1 MRRYAIPISFALA
14 AAGLLLA
21 AAPSA
26 AAGHGHP
33 VLATDLFPVDN
44 WVGDGLKKAKD
55 IVFGGISLSAD
66 AVAQLLVTVLATLV
80 NLLIPHSFVDAG
92 MSAIKWLCT
101 VPSFSGQQVG
111 TTGSQLNL
119 PHVDQLRQTL
129 TWIGVCTLPLGLVYA
144 GGRSVM
150 TPSAYGD
157 SPQEVLGRVVIAA
170 AWLAFYVWG
179 WQSITHFSG
188 LVSNGVLSLPWVDD
202 GVQKLMGG
210 LALVSGSLGPISE
223 FAVLV
228 LGFFVGL
235 ALIALLVMKIGLLV
249 ITAFLFA
256 IGGLIGALYP
266 LPFGRKLVGGYV
278 IAVVAVV
285 ALPALWAVVFALA
298 AALMVDAHNAGG
310 GGFNAF
316 IAQFWVLGASLATF
330 ALALKLG
337 FSAFGFASSTIT
349 SFTAGA
355 LLGGAGSG
363 GGGGSPSA
371 TQTAHKA
378 HSLYSAGSSGA
389 ARIGGAR
396 SARRAGWPHRWSAAH
411 ARARRGASRSGRLER
426 RGEDRR
432 DRRSG
437 GRDRRRE
444 RGRSGRRRRREGNG
458 GRSRANGIEGGRGA
472 CRPVPR
478 GGLAAEHRP
487 RWRPRAFARRAAATG
502 GEAPRAPR
510 RPAGS
515 AQRERPADPEA
526 GQPPVKKAPAPSRT
540 QSPPRGASAERW
552 RQGPMS
558 DGDPIRSEVTPNYRT
573 LDEPTKLL
581 GLSIGQ
587 WGAVALAAGF
597 AYLLLLVSPLPW
609 RVNVSLI
616 VIFGGAPMVLLL
628 LREQGALSASQLVGA
643 VCRWRATAG
652 AAAGGRRRAAAERR
666 RRRARR
672 GPRRDRR

>member
-1 MRRYAIPISFALA
+1 MRRYAILISFALA

-26 AAGHGHP
+26 AAGHGHS

-144 GGRSVM
+144 GGRSVT

-188 LVSNGVLSLPWVDD
+188 LVSSGVLSLPWVDD
-202 GVQKLMGG
+202 GVGKLMGG

-355 LLGGAGSG
+355 LLGGAGSAG
-363 GGGGSPSA
+363 GGDSPSA

-389 ARIGGAR
+389 ARIGGAGAPGAPGGR
-396 SARRAGWPHRWSAAH
+396 TDGVQRTREPAEEL
-411 ARARRGASRSGRLER
+411 RGAVGGSG
-426 RGEDRR
+426 
-432 DRRSG
+432 
-437 GRDRRRE
+437 
-444 RGRSGRRRRREGNG
+444 
-458 GRSRANGIEGGRGA
+458 AAKTAATAGA
-472 CRPVPR
+472 
-478 GGLAAEHRP
+478 
-487 RWRPRAFARRAAATG
+487 AAATGGASAGAQAAGAAAKGTASAAAQTGSKAPAERAAQSRVAVSPPSAPSMAPASVRSAGSGEG
-502 GEAPRAPR
+502 GEAPRAPAAQPAPPSESAR
-510 RPAGS
+510 RTPK
-515 AQRERPADPEA
+515 PV
-526 GQPPVKKAPAPSRT
+526 QPPAKKPPAPSGT
-540 QSPPRGASAERW
+540 QSPPRGPR
-552 RQGPMS
+552 RS
-558 DGDPIRSEVTPNYRT
+558 DGG
-573 LDEPTKLL
+573 K
-581 GLSIGQ
+581 
-587 WGAVALAAGF
+587 
-597 AYLLLLVSPLPW
+597 
-609 RVNVSLI
+609 
-616 VIFGGAPMVLLL
+616 
-628 LREQGALSASQLVGA
+628 
-643 VCRWRATAG
+643 
-652 AAAGGRRRAAAERR
+652 GR
-666 RRRARR
+666 
-672 GPRRDRR
+672 

>member
-363 GGGGSPSA
+363 EAAAPRAPRRPPTRRTASTAPAAAGRRESAERERPARPVGAPMECSAPASPPRSFA
-371 TQTAHKA
+371 E
-378 HSLYSAGSSGA
+378 
-389 ARIGGAR
+389 R
-396 SARRAGWPHRWSAAH
+396 SARAARRRPPRPPERRPRPA
-411 ARARRGASRSGRLER
+411 ARARALRPRAPP
-426 RGEDRR
+426 
-432 DRRSG
+432 
-437 GRDRRRE
+437 RRE
-444 RGRSGRRRRREGNG
+444 RRAQPRRRGSKAAAERAAQ
-458 GRSRANGIEGGRGA
+458 SRAAR
-472 CRPVPR
+472 
-478 GGLAAEHRP
+478 LAAEHPVDGARK
-487 RWRPRAFARRAAATG
+487 RALDGQRRGRRGSAR
-502 GEAPRAPR
+502 PR

-515 AQRERPADPEA
+515 AQRERPADPAA
-526 GQPPVKKAPAPSRT
+526 GPAAGEEGARAEPHAEPAAR
-540 QSPPRGASAERW
+540 ASAERW

-558 DGDPIRSEVTPNYRT
+558 DAIRS
-573 LDEPTKLL
+573 
-581 GLSIGQ
+581 
-587 WGAVALAAGF
+587 AA
-597 AYLLLLVSPLPW
+597 
-609 RVNVSLI
+609 R
-616 VIFGGAPMVLLL
+616 
-628 LREQGALSASQLVGA
+628 
-643 VCRWRATAG
+643 
-652 AAAGGRRRAAAERR
+652 
-666 RRRARR
+666 
-672 GPRRDRR
+672 